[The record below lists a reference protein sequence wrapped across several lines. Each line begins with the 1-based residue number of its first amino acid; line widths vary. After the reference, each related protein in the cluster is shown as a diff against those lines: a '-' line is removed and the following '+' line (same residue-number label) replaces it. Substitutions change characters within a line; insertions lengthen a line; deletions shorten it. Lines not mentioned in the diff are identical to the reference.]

1 MRGALRSTQF
11 KVEPRTSWLNCRAS
25 KPAKATL
32 GALAALVAQH
42 LCDQEGQLQG
52 LAGVQAWVTR

>member
-1 MRGALRSTQF
+1 MRGALRSLF

-32 GALAALVAQH
+32 GALPALVAQH